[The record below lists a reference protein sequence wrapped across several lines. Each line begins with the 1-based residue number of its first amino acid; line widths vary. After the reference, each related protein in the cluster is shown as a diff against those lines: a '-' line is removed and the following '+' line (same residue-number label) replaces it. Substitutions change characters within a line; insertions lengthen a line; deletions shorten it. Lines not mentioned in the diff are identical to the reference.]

1 MTTHHSHDAHKRPA
15 GQTVTRFAPSPTGF
29 MHVGGVRTALFAWL
43 FARKHGQHGTFILRS
58 EDTDKEREVEG
69 SMAHIIESLSWL
81 GLDWNEGPDIGGP
94 YGPYTQSER
103 LDTYKKYARILID
116 KGLAYADPYTQEELE
131 AFRKKAE
138 EEKRPFLYRDHRPA
152 DDKLSPWNDTDER
165 DAEGKPLRKALR
177 LRIPDEM
184 IAAGTVRWNDLVR
197 GELSAGPES
206 LDDFI
211 LIKSDGYPTYN
222 FAHIIDDLLMGVT
235 HITRADEFISST
247 PKFLALY
254 DALGIKEN
262 PTAEEIAAGMH
273 ARPQMASLPP
283 IMSPDGKKKLGKR
296 DGAKDILEYRSEG
309 YLPEAMMNFL
319 AFIGWNP
326 GDEREIMSASE
337 IMEAFDFAKVQS
349 AGGKLNE
356 EKLVWTNREY
366 LVRMSDTEWLS
377 RFLTWLES
385 PYAFAQDTRKALE
398 DRGIKIEGEKFMDI
412 LTKVCRERISYFGE
426 IKAMAEN
433 GELDYYFFAPLD
445 NPEATDLGAEE
456 ERAFREL
463 IICPEKM
470 RKNGAGEK
478 IEVDAASTVAILN
491 QIGEI
496 LEKHTQGE
504 SANDVDAQN
513 AATGGWT
520 KEGIKEAIWPFA
532 EHEGRG
538 VALWPLRVALSG
550 AERSP
555 DPFVLASILGKKET
569 LDRVRAAVLV
579 LEK

>member
-1 MTTHHSHDAHKRPA
+1 MTTHHSHDAHKRPD
-15 GQTVTRFAPSPTGF
+15 GQTVTRFAPSPTGY
-29 MHVGGVRTALFAWL
+29 MHVGGVRTGLFAWL
-43 FARKHGQHGTFILRS
+43 FARKHGEHGTFILRS

-69 SMAHIIESLSWL
+69 SMAHIIESLGWL
-81 GLDWNEGPDIGGP
+81 GLEWNEGPDIGGP

-116 KGLAYADPYTQEELE
+116 KGLAYADPYTQQELE

-138 EEKRPFLYRDHRPA
+138 EEKRPFLYRDHRPSA
-152 DDKLSPWNDTDER
+152 DQLSPWIDE
-165 DAEGKPLRKALR
+165 DGKRTPLR

-247 PKFLALY
+247 PKFIALY

-262 PTAEEIAAGMH
+262 PTAEEIAAGIH
-273 ARPQMASLPP
+273 ARPQIASLPP

-296 DGAKDILEYRSEG
+296 DGAKDILAYRADG
-309 YLPEAMMNFL
+309 YLPEAMLNFL

-326 GDEREIMSASE
+326 GDEREIMSAEE
-337 IMEAFDFAKVQS
+337 IMAAFDFSKVQS

-356 EKLVWTNREY
+356 DKLIWTNREY
-366 LVRMSDTEWLS
+366 LVRMSDSEWLT
-377 RFLTWLES
+377 RFFAWLEA
-385 PYAFAQDTRKALE
+385 PYAAETKKALM
-398 DRGIKIEGEKFMDI
+398 DRGIDIEGELFTNI
-412 LTKVCRERISYFGE
+412 LTAVCRERISYFGE

-445 NPEATDLGAEE
+445 NPRGTNDAADED
-456 ERAFREL
+456 RELAKL

-478 IEVDAASTVAILN
+478 IEVDAASTAAILN

-496 LEKHTQGE
+496 LEKHTHGE
-504 SANDVDAQN
+504 NTDDIDAQN
-513 AATGGWT
+513 AVAGGWT
-520 KEGIKEAIWPFA
+520 KEGIKEVLWPFA